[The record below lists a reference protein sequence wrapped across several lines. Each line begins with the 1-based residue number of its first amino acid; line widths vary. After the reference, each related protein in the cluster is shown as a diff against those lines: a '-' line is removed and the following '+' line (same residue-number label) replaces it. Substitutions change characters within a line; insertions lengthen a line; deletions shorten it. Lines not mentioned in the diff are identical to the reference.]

1 MRNRQRLCHGKHPGC
16 SKEYDS
22 VKSLTRHE
30 NTNLQTWK
38 PNANILAGNP
48 HTRIHSNDVNEV
60 LGRSRG
66 RFWIIGI
73 VLALLP
79 MYSKAAFAATV
90 VGGMNARWGLRG
102 DLIEIKYPLITYGK
116 RACGDYSEECDHIP
130 HEDLLGRLLLA
141 DLLAVKHGAISE
153 KGFWSVSL
161 TSSAGIARTLGLLV
175 QLRNPMCWRD
185 ELNMWT
191 FWRVAAY
198 LEVLSKSFVMPKVRD
213 KTIYHGMRLLS
224 GYYRIIHTWSHLY
237 SHPLQFDLPLLLVQ
251 IDINLVVR
259 NHLQSS
265 GKIKTRQRLW

>member
-1 MRNRQRLCHGKHPGC
+1 MPTWISPHPCPEQHTWTEDSPVSEHPLNRLSSPSVYILQTSPNMGNYMPSTSGHKKTSLSMRNRQRLCHGEHPRC

-38 PNANILAGNP
+38 PNANIVAGSP
-48 HTRIHSNDVNEV
+48 HARIHSNDMNEV

-79 MYSKAAFAATV
+79 MYSKAAFAAAV
-90 VGGMNARWGLRG
+90 AGGMNARWELRG

-116 RACGDYSEECDHIP
+116 RACGDYCEECDHIP

-161 TSSAGIARTLGLLV
+161 TSSAGIASTLGLLV

-198 LEVLSKSFVMPKVRD
+198 LEVLSKIS
-213 KTIYHGMRLLS
+213 
-224 GYYRIIHTWSHLY
+224 
-237 SHPLQFDLPLLLVQ
+237 
-251 IDINLVVR
+251 
-259 NHLQSS
+259 
-265 GKIKTRQRLW
+265 